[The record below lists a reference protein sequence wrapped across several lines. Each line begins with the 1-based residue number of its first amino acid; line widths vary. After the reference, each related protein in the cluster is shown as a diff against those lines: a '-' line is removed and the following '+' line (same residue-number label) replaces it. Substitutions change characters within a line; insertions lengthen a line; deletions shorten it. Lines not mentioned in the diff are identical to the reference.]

1 VNELNPHLDF
11 RQTLAYSQFQ
21 NFILYNTTANNT
33 ETMSTEQN
41 PAPDNKP
48 QETEKP
54 AGFTDLTGPA
64 AFKAQTKKSAQEN
77 ATESEIEDAL
87 ANIGNLSDAPQN
99 AEAIAK
105 LEQSLAETKDQLIR
119 TIADMENLRK
129 RSMREREDAMKYAI
143 SGFAR
148 DLLDVSD
155 TFRRAL
161 DSIPED
167 LKVDDRITPLVSGI
181 EAMERALLACFEK
194 NGIRKIE
201 PIEEAFDPN
210 FHEVMFEA
218 PVPGKPSGTIIQI
231 IEPGYLLHD
240 RLLRPARVGIS
251 KADQSSGQ
259 HEIDTQA

>member
-1 VNELNPHLDF
+1 
-11 RQTLAYSQFQ
+11 
-21 NFILYNTTANNT
+21 
-33 ETMSTEQN
+33 MSTEHDHI
-41 PAPDNKP
+41 PENKP

-64 AFKAQTKKSAQEN
+64 AFKAQTKKASEAYTSESDMESAMEN
-77 ATESEIEDAL
+77 MGAFS
-87 ANIGNLSDAPQN
+87 GSSQH
-99 AEAIAK
+99 AETVIK

-119 TIADMENLRK
+119 TVADMENLRK
-129 RSMREREDAMKYAI
+129 RSVREREDAMKYAI

-161 DSIPED
+161 DSIPGD
-167 LKVDDRITPLVSGI
+167 LKSDERITPLVSGI

-201 PIEEAFDPN
+201 PIEESFDPN

-251 KADQSSGQ
+251 KADQTSGQ